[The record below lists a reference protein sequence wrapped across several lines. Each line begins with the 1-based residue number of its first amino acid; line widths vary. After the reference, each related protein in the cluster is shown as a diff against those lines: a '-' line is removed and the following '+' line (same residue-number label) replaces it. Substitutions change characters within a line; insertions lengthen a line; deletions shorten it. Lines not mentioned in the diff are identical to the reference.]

1 MVTEPVARE
10 PAGMEMEAE
19 PAERAVAAEVYAP
32 LERTTEPEGII
43 PEPVMVMVTARA
55 CAVVMED
62 EAGLTVTAG
71 VVGFWPPPEE
81 LPPPPQEARERVA
94 ARRAVREK

>member
-1 MVTEPVARE
+1 
-10 PAGMEMEAE
+10 MEMEAE

-62 EAGLTVTAG
+62 EAGLTVTVG
-71 VVGFWPPPEE
+71 VVGFWPPPPPPEE

-94 ARRAVREK
+94 ARMAVREK